1 MRLVS
6 NIFLILT
13 FSVALCFGAF
23 AQSEDAAPITAS
35 EAIINADTS
44 VIDDADIDLRIERIL
59 AELDGMNRVYVTV
72 NSGVVTVRGEV
83 TEASLAEQAIDLASR
98 VEGVVTVR
106 NEITEVT
113 SLRERLVPVWER
125 LNNRFWQSIAFV
137 PLFTVALVAGGIVFL
152 IGLFVASRP
161 WPWNHISPN
170 QFIAELLRQVIRLI
184 FFISGIIL
192 ALDILGATALL
203 GTILGAAGIVGLA
216 IGFAVRDTVEN
227 YIASILLS
235 IRQPFRP
242 RDFISIE
249 GFEGFVISLTSRAT
263 ILMDPSG
270 NHIRIP
276 NSTVFKSNITNFT
289 RNPHRRFSFEIGVA
303 SESNLDKALETG
315 INAAIAQDFI
325 LNEPAPDAW
334 IGSIGDSN
342 VVLVFTGWVDQTQTS
357 FMKAKSETMR
367 LTKLALERNGF
378 ALPEP
383 IFRII
388 HQNES
393 GAVTTAKRVPSAKQK
408 SEADTV
414 EDDHA
419 KDVRPDESIIERVD
433 EERSNAEREDLL
445 NEHVRD
451 ELGKK
456 E

>member
-1 MRLVS
+1 MRLIS
-6 NIFLILT
+6 KTIFT
-13 FSVALCFGAF
+13 FIFWLSLSLVAS
-23 AQSEDAAPITAS
+23 AQSDTAAQSSANK
-35 EAIINADTS
+35 AIINADTS
-44 VIDDADIDLRIERIL
+44 VIDDVDIDLRIERIL
-59 AELDGMNRVYVTV
+59 AELDGMNRVYVIV
-72 NSGVVTVRGEV
+72 SSGVVTLRGEV
-83 TEASLAEQAIDLASR
+83 TEASLAEQAIDVAQR

-137 PLFTVALVAGGIVFL
+137 PLFTVAVVVGGIVFL
-152 IGLFVASRP
+152 IGLFVASRT
-161 WPWNHISPN
+161 WPWDRLSPN
-170 QFIAELLRQVIRLI
+170 QFIADLLRQIIRLI
-184 FFISGIIL
+184 FFVSGVVL

-249 GFEGFVISLTSRAT
+249 GYEGFVISLTSRAT
-263 ILMDPSG
+263 ILMDASG

-276 NSTVFKSNITNFT
+276 NSTVFKSNITNFS

-315 INAAIAQDFI
+315 LNAARAQDFV
-325 LNEPAPDAW
+325 LQEPAPDAW
-334 IGSIGDSN
+334 ISSIGDSN

-357 FMKAKSETMR
+357 YTKAQSETMR

-388 HQNES
+388 HQ
-393 GAVTTAKRVPSAKQK
+393 GDAL
-408 SEADTV
+408 SEAPKKAAAPKLETSANER

-445 NEHVRD
+445 SENIRD

-456 E
+456 EG

>member
-1 MRLVS
+1 MRLIS
-6 NIFLILT
+6 NVIYT
-13 FSVALCFGAF
+13 FALWLVLCFGAS
-23 AQSEDAAPITAS
+23 AQSDTVPQQTAD

-44 VIDDADIDLRIERIL
+44 VVEDIDIDLRIERIL

-72 NSGVVTVRGEV
+72 NSGVVTLHGEV
-83 TEASLAEQAIDLASR
+83 TEASLAEQAIDVAKR

-137 PLFTVALVAGGIVFL
+137 PLFSVALIAGGIVFL

-161 WPWNHISPN
+161 WPWDRISPN
-170 QFIAELLRQVIRLI
+170 QFIADLLRQIVRLV
-184 FFISGIIL
+184 FFVVGIVL

-263 ILMDPSG
+263 ILMDASG

-276 NSTVFKSNITNFT
+276 NSTVFKSNITNFS

-303 SESNLDKALETG
+303 SDSNLDKALETG
-315 INAAIAQDFI
+315 LNAAIAQDFI
-325 LNEPAPDAW
+325 LKEPAPDAW

-342 VVLVFTGWVDQTQTS
+342 VVLVFTGWVDQTKTS
-357 FMKAKSETMR
+357 FTKAQSETMR

-388 HQNES
+388 HQDDS
-393 GAVTTAKRVPSAKQK
+393 SLQTFQK
-408 SEADTV
+408 SPKPAKSTQAEQL

-433 EERSNAEREDLL
+433 EERNNAGREDLL
-445 NEHVRD
+445 NENVRD

-456 E
+456 EA